1 MASRIHREVYVRFWR
16 EYGTV
21 EVDDRLCLPHEV
33 DNDVQRLKL
42 LKSSYDSQRYK
53 LQDNFMIKYPKMI
66 QAAKEK
72 LQRVSSDAGKV
83 VAELKQQSDFGITLN
98 GVFMDNRTD
107 AGNLIIH
114 MIQELKG
121 MEEKVIGSYR
131 GFDLAVLKD
140 ALGLKKIVL
149 KGAGDYDTEIF
160 TSPVGLIV
168 RLENLFE
175 QIPER
180 ETFLKKK
187 IENYERDMESSKE
200 QYEKPFEYEEE
211 LNRKLARQSELNNL
225 LDLENGKGV
234 DEDLGGLKEQKQI
247 KEVFEKEPERNQWEN
262 APAKVQSMA
271 L

>member
-1 MASRIHREVYVRFWR
+1 M
-16 EYGTV
+16 
-21 EVDDRLCLPHEV
+21 

-83 VAELKQQSDFGITLN
+83 VAELKQQSAFGITLN

-140 ALGLKKIVL
+140 ALGH
-149 KGAGDYDTEIF
+149 
-160 TSPVGLIV
+160 
-168 RLENLFE
+168 
-175 QIPER
+175 
-180 ETFLKKK
+180 
-187 IENYERDMESSKE
+187 
-200 QYEKPFEYEEE
+200 
-211 LNRKLARQSELNNL
+211 
-225 LDLENGKGV
+225 
-234 DEDLGGLKEQKQI
+234 
-247 KEVFEKEPERNQWEN
+247 
-262 APAKVQSMA
+262 
-271 L
+271 

>member
-149 KGAGDYDTEIF
+149 KGAGDYDTLIS